1 MKQQHNTTPAQV
13 GPTPGEIG
21 RWELCLRHLHQRLA
35 PHFARPEVRQHA
47 LFALFDWSLVE
58 RWQQQRS
65 PRGRPPHPES
75 AYLKAFLLRL
85 REGMMYTSQLR
96 RFLLVHPLLVIELGF
111 HLVLDPSAP
120 YGFDVEASVPS
131 EQWLRLKL
139 RTLDRDLLQDLKLWY
154 NYGIMRPRIEMVKTR
169 DTSFLC
175 CL

>member
-1 MKQQHNTTPAQV
+1 MKQQHYTTPAQV

-139 RTLDRDLLQDLKLWY
+139 RTLDRDLLQDLKLSV
-154 NYGIMRPRIEMVKTR
+154 RK
-169 DTSFLC
+169 
-175 CL
+175 